1 MQHLNFLLISEYF
14 EYLQGFSLFM
24 GDCWCNILGTFD
36 AFDAAN
42 SNCENSILPLESAF
56 VAFIQ
61 WFSVFSGIM
70 AKIWKLPRVFKSITI
85 SLEAGG
91 VISHH
96 NVLAKD

>member
-42 SNCENSILPLESAF
+42 SNCENSILPLE
-56 VAFIQ
+56 VHLLPL
-61 WFSVFSGIM
+61 FSGSVYFQELWL
-70 AKIWKLPRVFKSITI
+70 KYGNCQGCSSR
-85 SLEAGG
+85 
-91 VISHH
+91 
-96 NVLAKD
+96 